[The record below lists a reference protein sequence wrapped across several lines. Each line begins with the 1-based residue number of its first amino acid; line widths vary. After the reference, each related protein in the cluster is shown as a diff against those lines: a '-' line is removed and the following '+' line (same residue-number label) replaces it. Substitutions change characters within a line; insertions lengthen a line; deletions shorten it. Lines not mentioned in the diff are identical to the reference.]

1 MNPRSPGAFMLSAT
15 FHGLIIGAIFFFA
28 MMADQRDKTP
38 PKVLELVAG
47 EGDNYGATAA
57 PALGTPDGVK
67 LQIPKLAKLKPL
79 PLPTPEPAVEPEPE
93 PTPPPQIPVP
103 EPVKPAPVKP
113 EPKPTP
119 APAKKAP
126 EQTTP
131 NFRRQILHKVWAA
144 DARAKK
150 EVAKERAAE
159 AKRLKAEEA
168 ARKARATAAA
178 RVQHIDAEGIAKG
191 VLGGSTEN
199 KVGGAGGKALTRQD
213 GDLLDAYFAMLKQR
227 VLNALVKPPGISD
240 QLVATVVF
248 TIHADGRITGVRIKN
263 SSGSDEWDRAV
274 VEAFSHVQM
283 PEYPEHKSDEFEL
296 DMKTKDVD

>member
-28 MMADQRDKTP
+28 MLADQSDKPT

-79 PLPTPEPAVEPEPE
+79 PTPAPEPVVQPEPE
-93 PTPPPQIPVP
+93 PTPPPQLPAP
-103 EPVKPAPVKP
+103 EPVKPPTTKP
-113 EPKPTP
+113 TPPKPTP
-119 APAKKAP
+119 APTKQAT
-126 EQTTP
+126 EQTAP
-131 NFRRQILHKVWAA
+131 NFKRQILRKVWAA

-150 EVAKERAAE
+150 EVAKERAEE

-168 ARKARATAAA
+168 ARKARAASH
-178 RVQHIDAEGIAKG
+178 VEHIDAEGIAKG
-191 VLGGSTEN
+191 VMGGSTEN
-199 KVGGAGGKALTRQD
+199 KVGGAGGKALTRQE
-213 GDLLDAYFAMLKQR
+213 GELLDAYFAMLKQR

-240 QLVATVVF
+240 LVATVVF

-274 VEAFSHVQM
+274 VEAFNRVQM

-296 DMKTKDVD
+296 DVKTKDVD

>member
-28 MMADQRDKTP
+28 MLADQSDKPT

-79 PLPTPEPAVEPEPE
+79 PTPAPEPVVQPEPE
-93 PTPPPQIPVP
+93 PTPPPQLPAP
-103 EPVKPAPVKP
+103 EPVKPAPAKP
-113 EPKPTP
+113 TPPKPTP
-119 APAKKAP
+119 APTKQAT
-126 EQTTP
+126 EQTAP
-131 NFRRQILHKVWAA
+131 NFKRQILRKVWAA

-150 EVAKERAAE
+150 EVAKERAEE

-168 ARKARATAAA
+168 ARKARAAAH
-178 RVQHIDAEGIAKG
+178 VEHIDAEGIAKG
-191 VLGGSTEN
+191 VMGGSTEN
-199 KVGGAGGKALTRQD
+199 KVGGAGGKALTRQE
-213 GDLLDAYFAMLKQR
+213 GELLDAYFAMLKQR

-274 VEAFSHVQM
+274 VEAFNRVQM

-296 DMKTKDVD
+296 DVKTKDVD